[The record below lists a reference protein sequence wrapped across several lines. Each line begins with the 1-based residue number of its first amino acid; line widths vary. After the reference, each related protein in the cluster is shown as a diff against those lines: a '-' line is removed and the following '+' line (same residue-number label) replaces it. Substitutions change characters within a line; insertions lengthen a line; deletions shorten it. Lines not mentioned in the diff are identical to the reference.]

1 MPRIPNPRS
10 SMRDL
15 ERINDNCTIAML
27 EHERADKLRVDLDK
41 ALEAQRT
48 AEANEK
54 AADRE
59 RDAVVILLRAK
70 TDDTTWAKYPD
81 SMKDAVD
88 AEYAELRADLDK
100 ALEALGKIRLLS
112 AGALVGLASQ
122 IGISNDL
129 TCRPCRTRYE
139 AWLRARVAELQ
150 GENERL
156 TVQLAGC
163 SVAAEGL
170 IKDPAT
176 RDQWGWSPAYQEVLE
191 LRLKYNEAIR
201 TRTLAQEAS
210 TRALEAIAKLRADLL
225 AK

>member
-1 MPRIPNPRS
+1 MEAMVMPRIPNPRS

-88 AEYAELRADLDK
+88 AEYAELRA
-100 ALEALGKIRLLS
+100 
-112 AGALVGLASQ
+112 
-122 IGISNDL
+122 
-129 TCRPCRTRYE
+129 
-139 AWLRARVAELQ
+139 
-150 GENERL
+150 ENERL

-225 AK
+225 AKYKEKPNAHS